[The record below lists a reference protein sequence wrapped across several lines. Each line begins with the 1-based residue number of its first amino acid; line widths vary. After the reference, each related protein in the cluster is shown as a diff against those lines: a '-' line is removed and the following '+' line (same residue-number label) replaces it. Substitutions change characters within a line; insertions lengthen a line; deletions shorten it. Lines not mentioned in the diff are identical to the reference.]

1 MSLLRIVL
9 ALFVFGTLGCQA
21 MIYGTADS
29 FDKLKLGMTK
39 EDVVKTLGKPV
50 SVSADG
56 DKNEEYLIY
65 KKMKHA
71 VSEWPRTYQVTL
83 RDGKVVKWGE
93 QYEEKNR
100 NNF

>member
-1 MSLLRIVL
+1 MRSILIVL
-9 ALFVFGTLGCQA
+9 FSSLIGCQA

-29 FDKLKLGMTK
+29 FDKLKLGMTRD
-39 EDVVKTLGKPV
+39 EVVKVLGKPV

-56 DKNEEYLIY
+56 DKGEEYLIY

-71 VSEWPRTYQVTL
+71 ISEWPRTYQVTL

-93 QYEEKNR
+93 QYEEKNQ
-100 NNF
+100 NSF